1 MGKCAECGRESSV
14 LRKSLFS
21 TKPLCLECRLAERK
35 RPIYVRMT
43 VVGKEDETVIGLA
56 GAGKDGINF
65 YR

>member
-1 MGKCAECGRESSV
+1 MEKCAECGRECSI

-21 TKPLCLECRLAERK
+21 SQRLCLECHQAERK

-43 VVGKEDETVIGLA
+43 VVGKEDQTVVGLA
-56 GAGKDGINF
+56 GAGKDGVNF

>member
-1 MGKCAECGRESSV
+1 
-14 LRKSLFS
+14 
-21 TKPLCLECRLAERK
+21 LAERK

>member
-1 MGKCAECGRESSV
+1 MDKCAECGRESSV

-21 TKPLCLECRLAERK
+21 NKRICLECRLAERK

-43 VVGKEDETVIGLA
+43 VVGKEDDTVVGVA
-56 GAGKDGINF
+56 GGGKDGVNF

>member
-1 MGKCAECGRESSV
+1 MEKCAECARESSI

-21 TKPLCLECRLAERK
+21 SKRLCLECQQAERR

-43 VVGKEDETVIGLA
+43 VVGKEDDTVVGVA